1 MDLNA
6 IKAKLDA
13 LNNNGQEREKTDYSK
28 IFWKPE
34 LGKQTLRVV
43 PSHFDPSLLILLTC
57 FSGCT
62 FLLNF
67 FAFSQ
72 SLLFFLFT

>member
-13 LNNNGQEREKTDYSK
+13 LNNNGQQREKTDYST

-34 LGKQTLRVV
+34 LGKQTVRIV
-43 PSHFDPSLLILLTC
+43 PSAFDP
-57 FSGCT
+57 
-62 FLLNF
+62 
-67 FAFSQ
+67 AFP
-72 SLLFFLFT
+72 FK

>member
-34 LGKQTLRVV
+34 LGKQTVRIV
-43 PSHFDPSLLILLTC
+43 PSAFDP
-57 FSGCT
+57 
-62 FLLNF
+62 
-67 FAFSQ
+67 AFP
-72 SLLFFLFT
+72 F

>member
-28 IFWKPE
+28 IF
-34 LGKQTLRVV
+34 GN
-43 PSHFDPSLLILLTC
+43 
-57 FSGCT
+57 
-62 FLLNF
+62 LN
-67 FAFSQ
+67 
-72 SLLFFLFT
+72 